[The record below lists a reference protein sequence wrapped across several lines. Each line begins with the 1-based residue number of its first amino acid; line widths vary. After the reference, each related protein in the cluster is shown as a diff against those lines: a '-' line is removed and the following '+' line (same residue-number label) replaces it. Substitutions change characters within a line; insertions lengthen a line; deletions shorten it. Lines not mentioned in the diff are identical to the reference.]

1 MNGKKYTALN
11 IITSSVTAAAAI
23 FFAIAKSA
31 DEPIVAAP
39 IRLALGGLIIVGAMI
54 LLVYIVS
61 DRRRNRAAAQGD
73 VAAKMDELLF
83 NVFMPMFAGS
93 LLLVSG
99 LYLSTGLDGAS
110 FYMTLVMFLIGN
122 LVRNSLKR
130 R

>member
-1 MNGKKYTALN
+1 MREGTDMNGKKYTALN
-11 IITSSVTAAAAI
+11 IITNSVTTAAAI
-23 FFAIAKSA
+23 FFVFAKSA
-31 DEPIVAAP
+31 DEPVVAPP
-39 IRLALGGLIIVGAMI
+39 IRIALGGLIIVGAII

-73 VAAKMDELLF
+73 VAAKMGELLF

-110 FYMTLVMFLIGN
+110 FYMTLVMFLIW
-122 LVRNSLKR
+122 KIQ
-130 R
+130 